1 MSFVRSL
8 CVYCGSSSRGAASH
22 RAAAQELGAELARR
36 RIRLIYGG
44 GMVGLMG
51 LCADAALKEDGLV
64 TGVIPRFLDEQEVG
78 HHGITELIVCDSMHA
93 RKQRMFEL
101 ADAFAVLPGGYGT
114 LDEAFE
120 MITWRQLTLH
130 DKPVFLV
137 NVDGFWNPLDALL
150 KHVIAENYAHPETAS
165 LYQIVDGVAG
175 LFQAL
180 EREPEPQLRA
190 KAKWI

>member
-1 MSFVRSL
+1 MSFVKSL
-8 CVYCGSSSRGAASH
+8 CVYCGSSSRGAPAH
-22 RAAAQELGAELARR
+22 RAAAAGLGAELARR
-36 RIRLIYGG
+36 KIRLVYGG

-51 LCADAALKEDGLV
+51 VVADAALKQGGLV
-64 TGVIPRFLDEQEVG
+64 TGVIPRFLDDQEVG
-78 HHGITELIVCDSMHA
+78 HRGLSELVVCDSMHA

-120 MITWRQLTLH
+120 IITWRQLTLH

-137 NVDGFWNPLDALL
+137 NVEGFWNPLRALL
-150 KHVIAENYAHPETAS
+150 DHVIAENYAHPETAS
-165 LYQIVDGVAG
+165 LYELVEGVEG
-175 LFQAL
+175 LFRAM

-190 KAKWI
+190 RAKWI

>member
-8 CVYCGSSSRGAASH
+8 CVYCGSSSRGAKSH
-22 RAAAQELGAELARR
+22 HEAARGLGAELARR
-36 RIRLIYGG
+36 QIRLVYGG

-51 LCADAALKEDGLV
+51 ICADAALKGGGTV
-64 TGVIPRFLDEQEVG
+64 VGIIPRFLDDQEVG
-78 HHGITELIVCDSMHA
+78 HRGLTELIVCDSMHA

-101 ADAFAVLPGGYGT
+101 SDAFAVLPGGYGT

-120 MITWRQLTLH
+120 IITWRQLTLH

-137 NVDGFWNPLDALL
+137 NVGGFWDPLDALL
-150 KHVIAENYAHPETAS
+150 KHVIAQNYAHPETAS
-165 LYQIVDGVAG
+165 LYEIVDGVDG
-175 LFQAL
+175 LFKEM

-190 KAKWI
+190 KAKWL